1 MKLSLIERVFLKYFI
16 RLRCFSNLRHKI
28 ASGLILESDSTLDL
42 LKNKHDKID
51 ELETLIQ
58 ALEQNS
64 DSFNQQIQALTNCE
78 WANVKDITTVLINT
92 IAQTREEAL
101 LLERQAQGLR
111 LIESALEH

>member
-16 RLRCFSNLRHKI
+16 RLSCFANLRCKI
-28 ASGLILESDSTLDL
+28 VSGLILESDSTLDL

-64 DSFNQQIQALTNCE
+64 DSFNQQIQALTDCE
-78 WANVKDITTVLINT
+78 WANVKDITTVLNSA
-92 IAQTREEAL
+92 IAQAQKEAL
-101 LLERQAQGLR
+101 VLERQAQDLQ
-111 LIESALEH
+111 LESALGH